1 MKKCPFN
8 VSSRSYDKFVKR
20 IESVIVDEDA
30 RRRMTAAMQLYLAGY
45 TDRCMEQLDEA
56 ERMAFEMLRFEL
68 DEAMRRS
75 VRARESARRRK
86 AAAEGGEVCQASS
99 TLAAD
104 GVPDP
109 SARRRQYA
117 EAMAESL
124 EAYARAA
131 GRELPAGAVEAFEKE
146 IDAPVTVR
154 KSRRQRRAET
164 RRAGAAKS
172 KTRWR
177 AIG

>member
-1 MKKCPFN
+1 
-8 VSSRSYDKFVKR
+8 
-20 IESVIVDEDA
+20 
-30 RRRMTAAMQLYLAGY
+30 
-45 TDRCMEQLDEA
+45 
-56 ERMAFEMLRFEL
+56 
-68 DEAMRRS
+68 
-75 VRARESARRRK
+75 
-86 AAAEGGEVCQASS
+86 GGEVCQASP
-99 TLAAD
+99 TLPAD
-104 GVPDP
+104 GVPAP
-109 SARRRQYA
+109 SVRRRQYA

>member
-20 IESVIVDEDA
+20 IESVIADEDA
-30 RRRMTAAMQLYLAGY
+30 RRRMIAAMQLYLAGY
-45 TDRCMEQLDEA
+45 TDRCMEQLDDA

-99 TLAAD
+99 TLPAD

-109 SARRRQYA
+109 STRRRRYA

>member
-20 IESVIVDEDA
+20 IECVIADEDA
-30 RRRMTAAMQLYLAGY
+30 RRRMTGAMQLYLAGY
-45 TDRCMEQLDEA
+45 TDRCMEQLGEA
-56 ERMAFEMLRFEL
+56 ERMVFEMLRFEL

-75 VRARESARRRK
+75 VRARERARRRK
-86 AAAEGGEVCQASS
+86 AAAEGEVCASEP
-99 TLAAD
+99 TVPAD

-109 SARRRQYA
+109 STRRRQYA

-146 IDAPVTVR
+146 LAPSATLR